1 MIYIQIFWA
10 FFISGILS
18 YGGGPSVIPLIKE
31 QVVDRYH
38 WMNNHDF
45 SEMIAAA
52 NALPGPIATKMAG
65 YIGYDVASWQGATVA
80 LFAAIA
86 PTLVMMIAL
95 LGILMKYKNSSYV
108 KNLTAYIRPIIGV
121 LFVLITAAEEVAAS
135 VNEIATNAGQIAEG
149 ASTTLETM
157 DMQHQTLQDLQEEAN
172 QLKERSVTLQSA
184 VNQFKF

>member
-1 MIYIQIFWA
+1 MEAAKIMIYIRIFWA

-65 YIGYDVASWQGATVA
+65 YIGYDVAGWQGATVA

-86 PTLVMMIAL
+86 PTLLMMIAL
-95 LGILMKYKNSSYV
+95 LGILMKYKNSVYV

-121 LFVLITAAEEVAAS
+121 LFVLITVEFVMDAIKASNILFTVMLMVISFVLLQKMKWHPAIVIGVAM
-135 VNEIATNAGQIAEG
+135 GLG
-149 ASTTLETM
+149 AL
-157 DMQHQTLQDLQEEAN
+157 
-172 QLKERSVTLQSA
+172 RIY
-184 VNQFKF
+184 FI